1 MRRNTRSNKRRPL
14 KASNAPQTRG
24 SDPFIFV
31 IRRHKISKHAK
42 DLLDDLKRMYSP
54 CAALKLKARQ
64 SNNMK
69 DFVAAS
75 GTVGATHMCVLSSSG
90 KGTTFR
96 AIKFPNGPTATFM
109 VESYSTSK
117 TIREAQ
123 IAKGI
128 DPVTDIWVN
137 KSKPL
142 VVTSDIP
149 TERYSEKPEVDQSGL
164 DVAMGLLKGMHPSI
178 DTAEV
183 LKNPSSKIRRVVM
196 LGKEGLK
203 TGGVLHMR
211 TYAVVKRKGGKKKG
225 STGLQLI
232 GPNLT
237 LRPLRVESGVGTGTV
252 LWPPGAKPNVERP
265 GLMRRREHEV
275 IQRMKKREQEAAE
288 ARALEGKIPD
298 DEELARYDSDQEE
311 SGMN

>member
-1 MRRNTRSNKRRPL
+1 
-14 KASNAPQTRG
+14 
-24 SDPFIFV
+24 
-31 IRRHKISKHAK
+31 
-42 DLLDDLKRMYSP
+42 MYSP

-117 TIREAQ
+117 AIREAQ
-123 IAKGI
+123 IARGI
-128 DPVTDIWVN
+128 DPITDIWVN

-149 TERYSEKPEVDQSGL
+149 TERYTEKPEADQSGL

-183 LKNPSSKIRRVVM
+183 LRSPLSKIRRVVM

-211 TYAVVKRKGGKKKG
+211 TYAVVKRKGGAKKR
-225 STGLQLI
+225 TLQLI
-232 GPNLT
+232 GPSLT
-237 LRPLRVESGVGTGTV
+237 LRPLRVESGIGAGTV
-252 LWPPGAKPNVERP
+252 LWPPGAKPNIERP

-288 ARALEGKIPD
+288 ARALEERGPD
-298 DEELARYDSDQEE
+298 AEELAGYDSDDERSE
-311 SGMN
+311 MD